1 MRVSREGIDE
11 IKRRNDLA
19 EVVTE
24 HGIELKRRGKTLFGL
39 CPFHEEKTASFAVSR
54 EAGLF
59 HCFGCGVGGDVI
71 GFVVRFHQV
80 SFPEALKRLADRA
93 GLTHILQDGVRHP
106 ERASSGQASEGSRDP
121 SGHVQGGGPQGDV
134 ALGGLR
140 QAMAQRLHE
149 KAATRYARFAA
160 RGGRP

>member
-39 CPFHEEKTASFAVSR
+39 CPFHQEKTGSFAVSR

-59 HCFGCGVGGDVI
+59 HCFGCGAGGDVI
-71 GFVVRFHQV
+71 GFVCRFHQI
-80 SFPEALKRLADRA
+80 SFREALDRLAERA
-93 GLTHILQDGVRHP
+93 GMPLEAHAET
-106 ERASSGQASEGSRDP
+106 
-121 SGHVQGGGPQGDV
+121 V
-134 ALGGLR
+134 A
-140 QAMAQRLHE
+140 A
-149 KAATRYARFAA
+149 
-160 RGGRP
+160 GRPA

>member
-24 HGIELKRRGKTLFGL
+24 HGIELKRRGKTLFGI
-39 CPFHEEKTASFAVSR
+39 CPFHPEKTASFGVSR

-71 GFVVRFHQV
+71 GFVVRFHRI
-80 SFPEALKRLADRA
+80 SFRDALDRLAARA
-93 GLTHILQDGVRHP
+93 GMTHVLRDCARHS
-106 ERASSGQASEGSRDP
+106 ERAQLEQASEGSD
-121 SGHVQGGGPQGDV
+121 
-134 ALGGLR
+134 GLR
-140 QAMAQRLHE
+140 RAMARRLHE
-149 KAATRYARFAA
+149 KAVVRFAWLA
-160 RGGRP
+160 LHGRQP

>member
-1 MRVSREGIDE
+1 M
-11 IKRRNDLA
+11 A

-39 CPFHEEKTASFAVSR
+39 CPFHPEKTASMAVSR

-93 GLTHILQDGVRHP
+93 GLEIEKLM
-106 ERASSGQASEGSRDP
+106 ENSE
-121 SGHVQGGGPQGDV
+121 
-134 ALGGLR
+134 GLR

-149 KAATRYARFAA
+149 QAATRYARLAA

>member
-24 HGIELKRRGKTLFGL
+24 HGIELKKRGRTLFGL
-39 CPFHEEKTASFAVSR
+39 CPFHEEKTASFAISR

-59 HCFGCGVGGDVI
+59 HCFGCEAGGDVI
-71 GFVVRFHQV
+71 GFVVRFHQL

-93 GLTHILQDGVRHP
+93 GIEIGKLMENSD
-106 ERASSGQASEGSRDP
+106 
-121 SGHVQGGGPQGDV
+121 
-134 ALGGLR
+134 GLR
-140 QAMAQRLHE
+140 QAMTQRLHE
-149 KAATRYARFAA
+149 KAATRYARLAA

>member
-39 CPFHEEKTASFAVSR
+39 CPFHQEKTPSFTVSR

-59 HCFGCGVGGDVI
+59 HCFGCGAGGDVI
-71 GFVVRFHQV
+71 GFVVRFHQL
-80 SFPEALKRLADRA
+80 SFPEALRRLADRA
-93 GLTHILQDGVRHP
+93 GLELARLM
-106 ERASSGQASEGSRDP
+106 ENSEG
-121 SGHVQGGGPQGDV
+121 
-134 ALGGLR
+134 LR
-140 QAMAQRLHE
+140 HAMAQRLHE
-149 KAATRYARFAA
+149 KAATRYARLAA

>member
-1 MRVSREGIDE
+1 MRVSRMGIDE

-24 HGIELKRRGKTLFGL
+24 HGIELKRRGRTLFGL
-39 CPFHEEKTASFAVSR
+39 CAFHAEKTASFSVNR
-54 EAGLF
+54 EVGLF
-59 HCFGCGVGGDVI
+59 HCFGCGAGGDVI
-71 GFVVRFHQV
+71 GFVVRFHQL

-93 GLTHILQDGVRHP
+93 GLELEKLMEND
-106 ERASSGQASEGSRDP
+106 E
-121 SGHVQGGGPQGDV
+121 
-134 ALGGLR
+134 GLR

-149 KAATRYARFAA
+149 KAATRYARLAV

>member
-39 CPFHEEKTASFAVSR
+39 CPFHPEKTGSFAVSR

-59 HCFGCGVGGDVI
+59 HCFGCGAGGDVI
-71 GFVVRFHQV
+71 GFVVRFHQL
-80 SFPEALKRLADRA
+80 SFPEALKRLTDRA
-93 GLTHILQDGVRHP
+93 GLEL
-106 ERASSGQASEGSRDP
+106 EGLMEN
-121 SGHVQGGGPQGDV
+121 GETQGE
-134 ALGGLR
+134 GLR

-149 KAATRYARFAA
+149 KAATRYARLAA

>member
-39 CPFHEEKTASFAVSR
+39 CPFHQEKTGSFSVSR

-59 HCFGCGVGGDVI
+59 HCFGCGAGGDVI
-71 GFVVRFHQV
+71 GFVVRFHRV
-80 SFPEALKRLADRA
+80 TFPEALKRLADRA
-93 GLTHILQDGVRHP
+93 GLEL
-106 ERASSGQASEGSRDP
+106 EGLMENDE
-121 SGHVQGGGPQGDV
+121 
-134 ALGGLR
+134 GLR
-140 QAMAQRLHE
+140 QAMARRLHE
-149 KAATRYARFAA
+149 KAATRYARLAA
-160 RGGRP
+160 RGERP

>member
-1 MRVSREGIDE
+1 MKVSRTGIDE

-24 HGIELKRRGKTLFGL
+24 HGIELKRRGRTLFGL
-39 CPFHEEKTASFAVSR
+39 CPFHQEKTASFGVSR

-59 HCFGCGVGGDVI
+59 HCFGCGAGGDVI
-71 GFVVRFHQV
+71 GFVLRFHQV

-93 GLTHILQDGVRHP
+93 GLELETLM
-106 ERASSGQASEGSRDP
+106 ENSE
-121 SGHVQGGGPQGDV
+121 
-134 ALGGLR
+134 GLR

-149 KAATRYARFAA
+149 KAATRYARLAA

>member
-1 MRVSREGIDE
+1 MSRTGIDE

-39 CPFHEEKTASFAVSR
+39 CPFHQEKTGSFAVSR

-59 HCFGCGVGGDVI
+59 HCFGCGAGGDVI
-71 GFVVRFHQV
+71 GFVVRFRQV
-80 SFPEALKRLADRA
+80 SFPEALKRLTDRA
-93 GLTHILQDGVRHP
+93 GLELARLM
-106 ERASSGQASEGSRDP
+106 ENSEG
-121 SGHVQGGGPQGDV
+121 
-134 ALGGLR
+134 LR
-140 QAMAQRLHE
+140 HAMAQRLHE
-149 KAATRYARFAA
+149 KAATRYARLAA

>member
-24 HGIELKRRGKTLFGL
+24 HGIELKRRGRTLFGL
-39 CPFHEEKTASFAVSR
+39 CPFHQEKTGSFAVSR

-59 HCFGCGVGGDVI
+59 HCFGCGAGGDVI

-80 SFPEALKRLADRA
+80 SFPAALRRLADRA
-93 GLTHILQDGVRHP
+93 GLELEKLMED
-106 ERASSGQASEGSRDP
+106 SE
-121 SGHVQGGGPQGDV
+121 
-134 ALGGLR
+134 GLR

-149 KAATRYARFAA
+149 KAATRYARLAA
-160 RGGRP
+160 HGGRP

>member
-24 HGIELKRRGKTLFGL
+24 HGIELKRRGRTLFGL
-39 CPFHEEKTASFAVSR
+39 CPFGVIR

-59 HCFGCGVGGDVI
+59 HCFGCGAGGDVI
-71 GFVVRFHQV
+71 GFVVRFHQL

-93 GLTHILQDGVRHP
+93 SIELEKLM
-106 ERASSGQASEGSRDP
+106 ENSE
-121 SGHVQGGGPQGDV
+121 
-134 ALGGLR
+134 GLR

-149 KAATRYARFAA
+149 KAATRYARLAA

>member
-24 HGIELKRRGKTLFGL
+24 HGIELKKRGKTLFGL
-39 CPFHEEKTASFAVSR
+39 CPFHQEKTGSFAVSR

-93 GLTHILQDGVRHP
+93 GLELEKLMENDETL
-106 ERASSGQASEGSRDP
+106 RAHGQEGRAQGDATGEGS
-121 SGHVQGGGPQGDV
+121 
-134 ALGGLR
+134 GGLR

-149 KAATRYARFAA
+149 KAATRYARLAA